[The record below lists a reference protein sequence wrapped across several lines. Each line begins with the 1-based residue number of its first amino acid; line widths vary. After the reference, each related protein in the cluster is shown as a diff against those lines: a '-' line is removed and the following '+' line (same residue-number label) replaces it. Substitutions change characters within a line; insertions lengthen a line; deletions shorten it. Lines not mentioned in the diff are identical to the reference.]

1 MKKLQTINE
10 MKHKLIDLA
19 SADLTKGI
27 ETPAELEALGDV
39 VDMIK
44 DLAEAEESCMEACY
58 YESVTEAMAGYDERE
73 GYDNWRYASGRFAP
87 TGRGHRTGYEPGR
100 MMIPDPYDSMGY
112 EGRSDGRMATG
123 MGSGRTMGRTD
134 GRGRENGRYGY
145 PTPLYDRMGYD
156 DGRMDEAMETV
167 REAWD
172 DADHETRKKLKGVV
186 QDLLHQMEQAG

>member
-1 MKKLQTINE
+1 MEKMKDLNE
-10 MKHKLIDLA
+10 IKHRLIDWVK
-19 SADLTKGI
+19 TETVKGF
-27 ETPAELEALGDV
+27 ESPAEVEIMGEV

-44 DLAEAEESCMEACY
+44 DLAEAEESCMEAAY
-58 YESVTEAMAGYDERE
+58 YEVVSEAMTGYDERE

-87 TGRGHRTGYEPGR
+87 TGRGTRTGYEPGH
-100 MMIPDPYDSMGY
+100 MMPYDTMGY
-112 EGRSDGRMATG
+112 ESRSDGRMAPG
-123 MGSGRTMGRTD
+123 MGAGRTMGRTD
-134 GRGRENGRYGY
+134 GRGRESARYGY